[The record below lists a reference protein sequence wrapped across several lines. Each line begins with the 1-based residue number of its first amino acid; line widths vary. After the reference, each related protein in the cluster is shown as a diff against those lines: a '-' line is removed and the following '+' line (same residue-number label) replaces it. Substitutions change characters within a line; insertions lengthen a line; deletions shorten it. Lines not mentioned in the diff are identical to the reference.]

1 MKRVF
6 MKCVRIVYATT
17 VASIQGQ
24 NAVGSGVSPRA
35 PANGE
40 YGRAQA
46 MAITVSVV
54 SVSGQLARLWMK
66 GIRLVRMM
74 CTISVCVRS
83 DSTNPPVGNSLSKG
97 AFSPGP
103 GGGG

>member
-6 MKCVRIVYATT
+6 TKCVRIVYATT

-40 YGRAQA
+40 YGSAQA

-54 SVSGQLARLWMK
+54 SVSGQLARLWRK
-66 GIRLVRMM
+66 G
-74 CTISVCVRS
+74 RS
-83 DSTNPPVGNSLSKG
+83 ASG
-97 AFSPGP
+97 
-103 GGGG
+103 